1 MMKTTK
7 PTPYH
12 YRLALLTALV
22 SCYIATV
29 QVQELHARDT
39 PHQEF
44 RLTAE
49 ELKPFEGYY
58 QFQQNS
64 NAYIQVKQKDNGL
77 LAIQLWDEKEFFIV
91 PKSALEFYSKK
102 AEFPAKFSKDNSG
115 KVTQVVVFNK
125 DTWKRVDNYSPP
137 KDITLSAD
145 KLKSYEGKYRFQF
158 EPGTD
163 AFIQITAYADHLIL
177 TEQWSGDKVRFSP
190 QSEVDFY
197 SKERAFPL
205 KFTRDKSGVVT
216 HVLAF
221 NRDLWTKVQQ

>member
-1 MMKTTK
+1 MKTTK
-7 PTPYH
+7 PTPRL
-12 YRLALLTALV
+12 YRLALFTALAF
-22 SCYIATV
+22 SYLATAHL
-29 QVQELHARDT
+29 QELQAMDT
-39 PHQEF
+39 PDQEF
-44 RLTAE
+44 RLTPE
-49 ELKPFEGYY
+49 ELKTFEGYY
-58 QFQQNS
+58 QFDQNS
-64 NAYIQVKQKDNGL
+64 NAYIQLKQKDNGL

-102 AEFPAKFSKDNSG
+102 QEFPAKFSKDGSG
-115 KVTQVVVFNK
+115 NVTQVVVFNK
-125 DTWKRVDNYSPP
+125 DTWKKVDNYSPP
-137 KDITLSAD
+137 KKITLSAD

-205 KFTRDKSGVVT
+205 KFTRDKTGAVT

>member
-1 MMKTTK
+1 MKTTR
-7 PTPYH
+7 PTPH
-12 YRLALLTALV
+12 PYRLALFTALV
-22 SCYIATV
+22 LCYLATA
-29 QVQELHARDT
+29 QLQELHAMDT
-39 PHQEF
+39 QDQEF
-44 RLTAE
+44 RLTPE
-49 ELKPFEGYY
+49 ELKTFEGFY
-58 QFQQNS
+58 QFEQNS

-77 LAIQLWDEKEFFIV
+77 IATQLWDEKEFFIV

-102 AEFPAKFSKDNSG
+102 LEFPAKFSKDGSG
-115 KVTQVVVFNK
+115 KVTQVVVFGK
-125 DTWKRVDNYSPP
+125 DTWKKVDNYSPP
-137 KDITLSAD
+137 KKITLSAE
-145 KLKSYEGKYRFQF
+145 KLKTYEGKYRFQF